1 MPTAKSQTLS
11 IGLHVLAV
19 AALLFLT
26 THAIV
31 PPTASIHPREIRL
44 IAPVRFLTSV
54 TEHSGGGNQTMLP
67 TRNGEPPPPAHRTFI
82 HPPIQD
88 PKLPMPNSVAFD
100 TPPVFINAS
109 DIGDPL
115 SKIKFGGLGHDG
127 ENGIGPHGPGGI
139 GPGGDGPSGIAHPRP
154 GHSIS
159 AP

>member
-31 PPTASIHPREIRL
+31 PPTAPIHPRDRL
-44 IAPVRFLTSV
+44 IAPLRLHLPTSSQ
-54 TEHSGGGNQTMLP
+54 EHSGGGNRTLLQAQH
-67 TRNGEPPPPAHRTFI
+67 GAPPPPAHRTFI
-82 HPPIQD
+82 HPPIPD
-88 PKLPMPNSVAFD
+88 PKLPMANSVAFD

-115 SKIKFGGLGHDG
+115 SKVKFGTPGRDG
-127 ENGIGPHGPGGI
+127 ENGIEPHGTGGI
-139 GPGGDGPSGIAHPRP
+139 GPGGDGPSGITARSRP
-154 GHSIS
+154 GH
-159 AP
+159 